1 MKETLTDIGNTLVD
15 VAITIILTILV
26 LHGALCLF
34 ASTAMADEVL
44 TKDERVVALTI
55 LGEARGEG
63 KLGMYAVACV
73 IQQRA
78 CERKLT
84 PAQVC
89 LQPWQFSIWNAGKG
103 KVKKE
108 RELYYLWKSPSMSYA
123 RELARY
129 VCKGHGL
136 ARDTTGYANHY
147 CTLKTNNKW
156 TRKSK
161 PVKIIGNHKFFKL

>member
-1 MKETLTDIGNTLVD
+1 MKDAFN
-15 VAITIILTILV
+15 TILDT
-26 LHGALCLF
+26 LLTLLIAGMIGYALLCF
-34 ASTAMADEVL
+34 GVYTAAADEVL
-44 TKDERVVALTI
+44 TKDERIVALTI

-73 IQQRA
+73 IQQRS
-78 CERKLT
+78 CERKKT
-84 PAQVC
+84 PAQIC

-108 RELYYLWKSPSMSYA
+108 SELYYLWMSPSMSYA
-123 RELARY
+123 RELARH

-136 ARDTTGYANHY
+136 AREVIGHANHY